1 MRRAYFHAPARR
13 LVYVK
18 LPPEEEQEGTCGKL
32 LKALYGTR
40 DAAQNWEH
48 AYIDFMTEAGFT
60 NGTASPCV
68 FYHRERNI
76 RAVVHG
82 DDFTV
87 LAQERQLDWF
97 RERIAAR
104 FEVKFR
110 GRLGPTETRTRTGR
124 RRDKR
129 GEHVAGESK
138 QGQERTRH
146 APPGNGDKKQQT
158 DGRENEQQV

>member
-1 MRRAYFHAPARR
+1 MDFIDVRRAYFHAPARR
-13 LVYVK
+13 LVYVR

-32 LKALYGTR
+32 LKAFYGTR
-40 DAAQNWEH
+40 DAAQNREH
-48 AYIDFMTEAGFT
+48 AYMDFMIEAGFT

-68 FYHRERNI
+68 SYRRKRNI

-82 DDFTV
+82 DDFTI

-110 GRLGPTETRTRTGR
+110 GRLGPTETDDRAFRILNRFATWTAEGI
-124 RRDKR
+124 
-129 GEHVAGESK
+129 E
-138 QGQERTRH
+138 
-146 APPGNGDKKQQT
+146 
-158 DGRENEQQV
+158 